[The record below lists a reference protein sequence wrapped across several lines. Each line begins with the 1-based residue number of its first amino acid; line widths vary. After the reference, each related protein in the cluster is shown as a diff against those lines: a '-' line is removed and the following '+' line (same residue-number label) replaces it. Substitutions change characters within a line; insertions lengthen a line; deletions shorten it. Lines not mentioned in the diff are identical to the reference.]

1 MDSKR
6 FSLEEFAALFP
17 GRFESQ
23 EQLLREYRSFLAV
36 FEHLEQMPV
45 PALSAREKAEIF
57 RQSWQNSKRD
67 WSWAWTW
74 LSVFRRPAV
83 TFAMGIVL
91 GCTLVFIVLSG
102 RAEPAVPVPLLG
114 PAVVAQMPLTVE
126 RTRYTQV
133 YKGELIERM
142 YPQIEN
148 PKIVL
153 EKTKESATP
162 QRVLY
167 GTLDGGEVYVVWNL

>member
-6 FSLEEFAALFP
+6 FSWEEFAALFP

-36 FEHLEQMPV
+36 FEHLERMPV
-45 PALSAREKAEIF
+45 PELSDREKAEIF
-57 RQSWQNSKRD
+57 RRSWRGSRRD
-67 WSWAWTW
+67 WSWAWAG
-74 LSVFRRPAV
+74 LAVFRRPAV
-83 TFAMGIVL
+83 TFACGLVL
-91 GCTLVFIVLSG
+91 GCILMFIVLSG
-102 RAEPAVPVPLLG
+102 RTETAGPVPVG
-114 PAVVAQMPLTVE
+114 PTLVTEKPLTIE
-126 RTRYTQV
+126 RMRYTQV

-153 EKTKESATP
+153 EKPAESASP

-167 GTLDGGEVYVVWNL
+167 GTLDDGEIYVVWNL

>member
-36 FEHLEQMPV
+36 FEQLQQIPV
-45 PALSAREKAEIF
+45 PALSDQEKAAIF
-57 RQSWQNSKRD
+57 RRSWRSAKPD
-67 WSWAWTW
+67 WSWAW
-74 LSVFRRPAV
+74 VNGFRRPAV
-83 TFAMGIVL
+83 TFAAGLILGCMLMFIVL
-91 GCTLVFIVLSG
+91 GG
-102 RAEPAVPVPLLG
+102 RPAPAVPLPIG
-114 PAVVAQMPLTVE
+114 PAPIVRKPLTVE
-126 RTRYTQV
+126 RMRYTQV
-133 YKGELIERM
+133 YTGELVERM

-153 EKTKESATP
+153 EKPAESAPP

-167 GTLDGGEVYVVWNL
+167 GTLDGGEIYVVWNL